1 MVAGVSTQSRKLV
14 IVHRILFILHIPPPP
29 LILQKDLF
37 PFKSYVEQ
45 LPIRNNKMLQELF
58 FCV

>member
-1 MVAGVSTQSRKLV
+1 MVAGVSRKLV
-14 IVHRILFILHIPPPP
+14 IIHRILFILHIPPP